1 MSPSTVMNA
10 QLSGL
15 IGRFY
20 DAAADETLWTGMA
33 ADVAASLDSTS
44 AVLKFHGANDDIRF
58 LESTENL
65 HFSDRQQ
72 SWAAHWHRQDLW
84 VERSARF
91 GQSRVVTDHAL
102 VSRVEQRQRGF
113 STEKRRGGKEWER
126 NGK

>member
-20 DAAADETLWTGMA
+20 DAAADETLWTGKA
-33 ADVAASLDSTS
+33 ADVAASLDSNS

-65 HFSDRQQ
+65 HFYDRQQ
-72 SWAAHWHRQDLW
+72 YWAAHWHRQDLW
-84 VERSARF
+84 AERSAQF
-91 GQSRVVTDHAL
+91 GQSRVVTDHDL
-102 VSRVEQRQRGF
+102 VSRVEQHKRGF
-113 STEKRRGGKEWER
+113 YQGW
-126 NGK
+126 